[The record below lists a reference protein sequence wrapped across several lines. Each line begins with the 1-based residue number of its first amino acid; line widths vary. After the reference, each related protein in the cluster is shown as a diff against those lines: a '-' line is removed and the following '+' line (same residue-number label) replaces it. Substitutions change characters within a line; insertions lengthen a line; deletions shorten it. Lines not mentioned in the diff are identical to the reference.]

1 MRVFERVKGRDIV
14 LADVDAVDSG
24 VTLSWSAAAEFL
36 TIVTGFE
43 QPILPAE
50 IDSMCSL
57 LQAPASTWPLLLP
70 KQRRQE
76 IVNMCQS
83 QLESTFEDG
92 RMLEY
97 FNTWLQ
103 GRRFLDRLGRM
114 RIDLPKFQEFTDSK
128 AAIERIHPK
137 TGATNVRYNTAGST
151 TGRLTITDGPNFLVL
166 PKETRRCL
174 LKDFSDSAIYS
185 IDFTSL
191 EPRVTFWLSSNDLS
205 EEDVYE
211 EVMNMCNIEDRETAK
226 LATLSTLY
234 GAGAQRLATTV
245 GSLRQAK
252 QMMER
257 VSRYFGVPDI
267 ENKLAIQAENGGV
280 KNHFGRPL
288 HEATKNKRVRLNHYV
303 QSTAAEL
310 AVLMFAKLCAEHPAV
325 KPLLVIHDALIVEVP
340 KSAEDYFFAA
350 CENMRHEGFWFPTKR
365 ERLDN

>member
-14 LADVDAVDSG
+14 LADVGAVDSG

-43 QPILPAE
+43 QPNLPAE
-50 IDSMCSL
+50 IESMCSL
-57 LQAPASTWPLLLP
+57 LHAPSSIWPLLVP
-70 KQRRQE
+70 KQRREE
-76 IVNMCQS
+76 IASQRCS
-83 QLESTFEDG
+83 QLDNAFEDEG
-92 RMLEY
+92 LLNY
-97 FNTWLQ
+97 FSIWLQ

-114 RIDLPKFQEFTDSK
+114 RVDLPKIKEFTDSK
-128 AAIERIHPK
+128 AAIDCIHPK

-151 TGRLTITDGPNFLVL
+151 TGRLTITAGPNFLVL

-174 LKDFSDSAIYS
+174 LKDFSESAIYS

-191 EPRVTFWLSSNDLS
+191 EPRVALWLSSDELS
-205 EEDVYE
+205 EEDIYE
-211 EVMNMCNIEDRETAK
+211 EVMSMCDIEDRETAK

-234 GAGAQRLATTV
+234 GAGAQRLAKTV

-257 VSRYFGVPDI
+257 VSRYFGVPELED
-267 ENKLAIQAENGGV
+267 KLAVQAKNGGV

-303 QSTAAEL
+303 QSTAAEM
-310 AVLMFAKLCAEHPAV
+310 AVLMFAKLCAEYPAV

-350 CENMRHEGFWFPTKR
+350 CENMRYEGFWFPTKR

>member
-43 QPILPAE
+43 QPNLPTE
-50 IDSMCSL
+50 IESMCSL
-57 LQAPASTWPLLLP
+57 LQVPSSVWPLLLP
-70 KQRRQE
+70 KQKRQE
-76 IVNMCQS
+76 IVAARQG
-83 QLESTFEDG
+83 QLESAFEDDS
-92 RMLEY
+92 MLKY
-97 FNTWLQ
+97 FDAWLQ
-103 GRRFLDRLGRM
+103 YRVFLDRLGCM
-114 RIDLPKFQEFTDSK
+114 RIDLSKFQELTDSK
-128 AAIERIHPK
+128 AALDQIHPK
-137 TGATNVRYNTAGST
+137 TGATNIRYNTAGST
-151 TGRLTITDGPNFLVL
+151 TGRLTITEGPNFLVL

-174 LKDFSDSAIYS
+174 LRDFDESAIYS

-191 EPRVTFWLSSNDLS
+191 EPRVTLWLSSGDLF
-205 EEDVYE
+205 EEDVYK
-211 EVMNMCNIEDRETAK
+211 EVMSMCDIENREAAK

-234 GAGAQRLATTV
+234 GAGAQRLAKTV

-257 VSRYFGVPDI
+257 VSGYFGVSDL
-267 ENKLAIQAENGGV
+267 EDKLADQAKNGGI

-288 HEATKNKRVRLNHYV
+288 HEATKNKRVRVNHYI

-310 AVLMFAKLCAEHPAV
+310 AVLMFAKLCDEYPAV

-340 KSAEDYFFAA
+340 RSIENHFFAA
-350 CENMRHEGFWFPTKR
+350 CENMRYEGFWFPTKR